1 MGDGH
6 KGYCVQ
12 HEVVRRIVAI
22 IASND
27 GTNWL
32 CFPIL
37 IGFLQLLVVEF
48 Q

>member
-1 MGDGH
+1 VGDGY

-12 HEVVRRIVAI
+12 HEVVKRIVAI

-27 GTNWL
+27 TNWL

-37 IGFLQLLVVEF
+37 IGFLQLLAVEF